1 MKYYILL
8 LSLALLQSEGSIV
21 SKTWTVNEDERTALV
36 HMPTKASSE
45 KSPLVFVW
53 HGHRGSSEK
62 FLEKC
67 PVHKFWPEAI
77 VVYPQGLKTR
87 TPYDRKGEH
96 TGWQHSIGDYSD
108 RDVAFF
114 DTMYEYFS
122 ELDIIDP
129 KQVHCAGSSN
139 GGSFTYILLQM
150 RPNAFASAAPAITSH
165 SGLKDGLSIKLPP
178 IPILH
183 FTGKK
188 ERSFH
193 KQKRLVEKIVESRD
207 ARLVGNWQGR
217 SGVHLYKSSE
227 GDLIWFVH
235 SNGHRWR
242 YIDTLPMVNFF
253 KNHSK

>member
-45 KSPLVFVW
+45 KYPLVFVW
-53 HGHRGSSEK
+53 HGHGGSSEK

-67 PVHKFWPEAI
+67 PVHEFWPDAI

-87 TPYDRKGEH
+87 TPYDKKGER